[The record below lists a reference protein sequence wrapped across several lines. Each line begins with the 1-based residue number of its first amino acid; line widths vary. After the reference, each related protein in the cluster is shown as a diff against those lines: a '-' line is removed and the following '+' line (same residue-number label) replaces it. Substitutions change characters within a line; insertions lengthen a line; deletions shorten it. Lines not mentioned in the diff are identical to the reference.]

1 MMVYACNPSTGETEA
16 RRMRRGAQGYLLWRK
31 FGRMA
36 EGLHESLAQ
45 TEGSVVGPLLC
56 VRSKASSCYCRK
68 WVLLSVGRRV

>member
-16 RRMRRGAQGYLLWRK
+16 RRMRRGVQGYLLWRK
-31 FGRMA
+31 FGRVA

-56 VRSKASSCYCRK
+56 VRSKDSDLKHPAVTVGSGSCC
-68 WVLLSVGRRV
+68 L